1 MSENA
6 IRNMDVIGYVSVIG
20 TPEVLASQQELAQD
34 SRYAEVVDAS
44 YFFGPE
50 ADSVLLNP
58 IFYPDKSVMDKCVIM
73 HDTDQDTEKLLKMW
87 SRVKGDNL
95 NGTILVL
102 IAVVVAALVVWSV
115 IKAKKNKSRR
125 KSSKKRK

>member
-6 IRNMDVIGYVSVIG
+6 IRNMDAIGYVSVVG
-20 TPEVLASQQELAQD
+20 TPEVLESQMEQARD
-34 SRYAEVVDAS
+34 SRYSEVVDAS

-58 IFYPDKSVMDKCVIM
+58 IFYPDKTVMDRCVIM
-73 HDTDQDTEKLLKMW
+73 HDTDQYTEKLLKMW

-95 NGTILVL
+95 NATILIL
-102 IAVVVAALVVWSV
+102 LALVVAALVVWSV
-115 IKAKKNKSRR
+115 VKSKKNKSRR
-125 KSSKKRK
+125 KGSKKRR